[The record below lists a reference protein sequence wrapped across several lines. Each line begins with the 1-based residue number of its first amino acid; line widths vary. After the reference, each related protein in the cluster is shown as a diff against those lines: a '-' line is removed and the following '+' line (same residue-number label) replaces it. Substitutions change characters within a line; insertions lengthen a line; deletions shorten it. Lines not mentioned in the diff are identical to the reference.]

1 MVSDSFQ
8 YGSYQVVHTLLV
20 IYHRFSCNAVCN
32 NHATGH
38 GFMSKQFGQAGY
50 GTAFHFKIRDMQSLI
65 DIGFDFFYFAEG
77 RPMVC
82 AIVGLEDRKIHRMIQ

>member
-8 YGSYQVVHTLLV
+8 YGTYQVVHTLLV
-20 IYHRFSCNAVCN
+20 IYHRYSCNAVCN

-50 GTAFHFKIRDMQSLI
+50 GTAFHFKIRDMQSLL
-65 DIGFDFFYFAEG
+65 DIGFDFFILQRIGQWYAQLSALRAVEST
-77 RPMVC
+77 
-82 AIVGLEDRKIHRMIQ
+82 A